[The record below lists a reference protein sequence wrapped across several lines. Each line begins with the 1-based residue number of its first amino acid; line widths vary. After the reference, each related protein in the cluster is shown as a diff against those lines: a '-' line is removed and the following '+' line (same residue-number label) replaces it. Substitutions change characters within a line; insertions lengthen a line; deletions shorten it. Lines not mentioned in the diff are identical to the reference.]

1 MRSRLGASGCHNWLL
16 ETVWERLRH
25 MTSNMHLLTH
35 ITQSVTHWGPTVGFE
50 SNMGTL
56 MKYFHGTQNVP
67 TQIVEELLKNFE

>member
-1 MRSRLGASGCHNWLL
+1 
-16 ETVWERLRH
+16 
-25 MTSNMHLLTH
+25 MHLLTH
-35 ITQSVTHWGPTVGFE
+35 VTQSVTHWGPTVGFE